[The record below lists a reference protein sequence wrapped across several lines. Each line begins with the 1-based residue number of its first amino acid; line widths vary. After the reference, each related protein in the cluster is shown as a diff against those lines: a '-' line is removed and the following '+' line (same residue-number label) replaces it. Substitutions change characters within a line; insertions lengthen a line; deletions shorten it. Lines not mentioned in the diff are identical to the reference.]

1 MLVHIQKKIK
11 MIKFKFQKTNLK
23 PRFIFMPS
31 ILWNKIQLFN
41 IYKGWT
47 KYIRH
52 KSFHFYF
59 LIITLCLKSARSCSP
74 VLYSEYYTSSWVSHL
89 TALHA
94 KMEMGRLTAWYGWLN
109 ICVHVSN
116 HYCKFRSHIYMR
128 EYVVFIFCAWII
140 SLDTT
145 ISTFVWFSANV
156 RISFFFS

>member
-11 MIKFKFQKTNLK
+11 MIKFKFQKT
-23 PRFIFMPS
+23 
-31 ILWNKIQLFN
+31 
-41 IYKGWT
+41 
-47 KYIRH
+47 
-52 KSFHFYF
+52 
-59 LIITLCLKSARSCSP
+59 LIWGLDSYLCLAYYEIKYNYSTLIKVEPFLFSYHHFVFEVSQ
-74 VLYSEYYTSSWVSHL
+74 VLFSSSVSHF
-89 TALHA
+89 TVLHA

-145 ISTFVWFSANV
+145 MSMFVWFSANV